1 MSSLEYLATLGYIS
15 SISVVDKEDIKNF
28 IHSAEYQSM
37 GNLEKNKVLGKKM
50 ASALPF
56 SLYSE
61 IGIWVYLMIQF
72 SFRFYGLSDEM
83 RKSIEETLI

>member
-1 MSSLEYLATLGYIS
+1 
-15 SISVVDKEDIKNF
+15 
-28 IHSAEYQSM
+28 
-37 GNLEKNKVLGKKM
+37 M